1 MRRGLTKLYVCDNV
15 RIFLKS
21 IPLTLSYSLFAFNDH
36 GLRSNVFVKKTND
49 IVCFKTLKK
58 EKKKEGKTVQEP
70 KLLLVPE

>member
-36 GLRSNVFVKKTND
+36 GLRSNVFVKKTN
-49 IVCFKTLKK
+49 
-58 EKKKEGKTVQEP
+58 EKQIIYSMI
-70 KLLLVPE
+70 LSMF

>member
-49 IVCFKTLKK
+49 IEYVLRPSQKRK
-58 EKKKEGKTVQEP
+58 EKRR
-70 KLLLVPE
+70 